1 MIYSKTDLRN
11 YIYQDR
17 IMKGISTHDSFISA
31 FMRLLAPAY
40 SIRYLYYL
48 RKEEYYTNTRSILR
62 YYYQYKKRKLGIKLG
77 YSIPANVFGP
87 GLSLPHYGTIVVSK
101 HAKIGCNCRLHV
113 STNIGASAGNKDA
126 PVIGDNVYI
135 GPGAILFGKIKIAN
149 NITIGAN
156 ATVNKNFDISNVV
169 IAGSPAKVVK
179 ENYDNWVNFNKVR
192 ISLD

>member
-1 MIYSKTDLRN
+1 
-11 YIYQDR
+11 
-17 IMKGISTHDSFISA
+17 
-31 FMRLLAPAY
+31 MRLLAPAY

-48 RKEEYYTNTRSILR
+48 RKEEHYTNTRSILR

-135 GPGAILFGKIKIAN
+135 GSGAILFGKIKIAN

-179 ENYDNWVNFNKVR
+179 ENYDNWINFNKVR
-192 ISLD
+192 ISID